1 MDKLVRKIEV
11 PLGIKAIEKAG
22 LYIVQ
27 KKDLDRLAEVAA
39 DAYQDYPLHNWF
51 TKGKYDAKASKLIM
65 QISLKTMTEDAVIY
79 ADSEEIN
86 GFAVWL
92 PFGFTGSKTLP
103 FLMNGGLSLIFHS
116 GFGIIG
122 RLLTYETYAMN
133 LKKEFTE
140 NYDWYLYN
148 LSIKKDAQGKGIAS
162 KLMRP
167 MLQFCDDERMVAYLE
182 TNKESNVGLYR
193 HYGFDLMK
201 EEQIPKSTV
210 THYAMV
216 RKPKEQKWKKRVNI
230 KPSSNKTEANKM
242 QNEKKELLKK
252 FKTVIDDL
260 MDHYEEYTD
269 EEKAQIKEI
278 FQKVAELNTIL
289 DKYDIE
295 AKFDWNE
302 YFTLVGQCF
311 DSTPYIF

>member
-11 PLGIKAIEKAG
+11 PLAKNIVQKAG
-22 LYIVQ
+22 LYLVP
-27 KKDLDRLAEVAA
+27 KERLGELAEVAA

-51 TKGKYDAKASKLIM
+51 MGGKYDEIASKLLM

-86 GFAVWL
+86 GFAAWL
-92 PFGFTGSKTLP
+92 PFGFTGNKSLP
-103 FLMNGGLSLIFHS
+103 FLMNGGLSLFLHA
-116 GFGIIG
+116 GFGMVG
-122 RLLTYETYAMN
+122 RLQTYENYAMN
-133 LKKEFTE
+133 LKKEFTDH
-140 NYDWYLYN
+140 YDWYLFN

-216 RKPKEQKWKKRVNI
+216 RKPKE
-230 KPSSNKTEANKM
+230 
-242 QNEKKELLKK
+242 LK
-252 FKTVIDDL
+252 
-260 MDHYEEYTD
+260 
-269 EEKAQIKEI
+269 
-278 FQKVAELNTIL
+278 
-289 DKYDIE
+289 
-295 AKFDWNE
+295 
-302 YFTLVGQCF
+302 
-311 DSTPYIF
+311 

>member
-1 MDKLVRKIEV
+1 MDKLVRKIEI
-11 PLGIKAIEKAG
+11 PLARKAIEKAG
-22 LYIVQ
+22 LYLVQ

-39 DAYQDYPLHNWF
+39 DAYQDYPLHNWL
-51 TKGKYDAKASKLIM
+51 TNGKYDAVASKLIM

-86 GFAVWL
+86 GFAAWL
-92 PFGFTGSKTLP
+92 PFGFEGNKTLP
-103 FLMNGGLSLIFHS
+103 FLMSGGLRLILHS
-116 GFGIIG
+116 GLGIIG

-148 LSIKKDAQGKGIAS
+148 LSIKKEAQGKGLAS

-182 TNKESNVGLYR
+182 TNKQANVGLYR

-201 EEQIPKSTV
+201 EEQIPTSTV

-216 RKPKEQKWKKRVNI
+216 REPI
-230 KPSSNKTEANKM
+230 YEA
-242 QNEKKELLKK
+242 E
-252 FKTVIDDL
+252 
-260 MDHYEEYTD
+260 
-269 EEKAQIKEI
+269 
-278 FQKVAELNTIL
+278 
-289 DKYDIE
+289 
-295 AKFDWNE
+295 
-302 YFTLVGQCF
+302 
-311 DSTPYIF
+311 